1 MTLLR
6 RPAALLALA
15 LWLVAIA
22 CPAQEPASPAPIVEA
37 ESSSAIESDPAAE
50 AAADEPPQSEPAL
63 ELPAEITPTTQT
75 VLARVGDYRRA
86 ALHVDPIEAAI
97 ARGEWKAPD
106 AGDEVTDANGVVVTW
121 ETDEGPRGREL
132 AGGYAFATFASPT
145 KGVMLLEAP
154 GAAAVCLNG
163 KWVPGDPYGYGW
175 FRVPVEVAKGENWL
189 VTHLASP
196 AAAPRLV
203 RSTAPYTFVPAAAT
217 LPNIVVGRPEP
228 LAVSVPFCNATTER
242 LAGCRLRVRWG
253 EGEPTITPLRA
264 IDSLLLTPIVA
275 TLAAPSG
282 DLEAGDEVTATI
294 EVLSADADAEA
305 DANNTPLATIE
316 LTVKVVSPVDA
327 RTDTFVSK
335 IDGSV
340 QPYGVLPA
348 VNETSSE
355 ATRGVV
361 LSLHDAGESHTE
373 RLAKHTPA
381 ANADILAPFGRGR
394 WGFDWEDWSRID
406 AIEALDD
413 FFARQKTHGV
423 LIDENRVSVVGGG
436 MGGHGALRLA
446 TLRPDRFAA
455 TGITDGWLS
464 FFTQGGARVT
474 PSDATPIARVLG
486 RAASAND
493 PLRII
498 ENLAGMGVSLLQAGH
513 ADVSP
518 SESQFLRE
526 RLGEFHDDFTYRD
539 STASSATGKRTAKSD
554 PRVLLQEQ
562 VAWLT
567 SRTLMDFSGADKI
580 DFATP
585 NVGASATLGWA
596 TIVSST
602 VQSEIASV
610 RLSRNVKRRE
620 VTGTT
625 KNVRR
630 LRLSLEAFSKKGAVT
645 VRLDGGRSV
654 SFEPGRGGVVLSLAR
669 DDAGVWR
676 ATPDES
682 ALGGFFKNP
691 DRAGAF
697 KSVFC
702 CRPQLVYGTRG
713 SKDERDWMAAKARY
727 DAHLFLYRG
736 AGMLEVIADN
746 DIRDTLRVGG
756 DVSRSVVLYG
766 ASQTNSAWFLMQQ
779 EAIFH
784 RSRTV
789 RVERG
794 AAWLGERPEA
804 GDDLSVL
811 AIRPRPGSNT
821 ASVAVVGGT
830 GITGMRMT
838 TRLRYFW
845 SGVEYPDFL
854 LYGPTAIDSMAD
866 PGLDEEGDAR
876 DVRAA
881 GYFDIDWGVDG
892 GGIVWRDLAI

>member
-1 MTLLR
+1 
-6 RPAALLALA
+6 
-15 LWLVAIA
+15 
-22 CPAQEPASPAPIVEA
+22 
-37 ESSSAIESDPAAE
+37 
-50 AAADEPPQSEPAL
+50 
-63 ELPAEITPTTQT
+63 
-75 VLARVGDYRRA
+75 
-86 ALHVDPIEAAI
+86 
-97 ARGEWKAPD
+97 
-106 AGDEVTDANGVVVTW
+106 
-121 ETDEGPRGREL
+121 
-132 AGGYAFATFASPT
+132 
-145 KGVMLLEAP
+145 LLEAP

-163 KWVPGDPYGYGW
+163 QWVPGDPYGYGW

-196 AAAPRLV
+196 AAAPKLV
-203 RSTAPYTFVPAAAT
+203 RPAAPYAFVSEAAT

-264 IDSLLLTPIVA
+264 IDSLLLTPIVV
-275 TLAAPSG
+275 TLPAPRG
-282 DLEAGDEVTATI
+282 ELEAGDEVTATI
-294 EVLSADADAEA
+294 EVLSANADTGEDTEEGA
-305 DANNTPLATIE
+305 DNTPLATVE
-316 LTVKVVSPVDA
+316 LTLKVVSPVEA

-348 VNETSSE
+348 VSDPSDLSNPSE
-355 ATRGVV
+355 RAERGVV
-361 LSLHDAGESHTE
+361 ISLHDAGESHVE

-394 WGFDWEDWSRID
+394 WGFDWEDWSRED

-413 FFARQKTHGV
+413 FIARQKARGM
-423 LIDENRVSVVGGG
+423 LIDENRVSVVGRG
-436 MGGHGALRLA
+436 MGGHGALRLS
-446 TLRPDRFAA
+446 TLRPDRVAA
-455 TGITDGWLS
+455 VGITDGWLS

-474 PSDATPIARVLG
+474 PSDATPIAQVLG

-526 RLGEFHDDFTYRD
+526 RLGEFHDDFTYRH
-539 STASSATGKRTAKSD
+539 ATGSNTTGSNAAKSD
-554 PRVLLQEQ
+554 PRALLQEQ
-562 VAWLT
+562 VTWLT
-567 SRTLMDFSGADKI
+567 SRTRADFSGVDSI

-596 TIVSST
+596 TIVSPT

-625 KNVRR
+625 ANVRR

-645 VRLDGGRSV
+645 VRLDGGRPV
-654 SFEPGRGGVVLSLAR
+654 RFQPGRNGVVLSLAR
-669 DDAGVWR
+669 DDEGVWR
-676 ATPDES
+676 PTPDET

-713 SKDERDWMAAKARY
+713 SKGERDWMAAKARY

-736 AGMLEVIADN
+736 AGLLEVIADN

-756 DVSRSVVLYG
+756 DVSRSVVVYG
-766 ASQTNSAWFLMQQ
+766 ASQTNSAWFLLQQ

-794 AAWLGERPEA
+794 AAWLGERPES

-811 AIRPRPGSNT
+811 AIRPRPGSST

-854 LYGPTAIDSMAD
+854 LYGPTAIDSVAE
-866 PGLDEEGDAR
+866 PGPDELGEAR

-892 GGIVWRDLAI
+892 GGILWRDLAI

>member
-22 CPAQEPASPAPIVEA
+22 APAQESADPAPVVEA
-37 ESSSAIESDPAAE
+37 ESSSAVESGPTAEPAT
-50 AAADEPPQSEPAL
+50 EPLQSEPAV
-63 ELPAEITPTTQT
+63 ELPAEIVPTAQT
-75 VLARVGDYRRA
+75 VLPRVGDYRRA
-86 ALHVDPIEAAI
+86 ALHVDPIEAPI
-97 ARGEWKAPD
+97 ARGEWEAPD
-106 AGDEVTDANGVVVTW
+106 AGDEVTDATGAQVAWRV
-121 ETDEGPRGREL
+121 DEGARGREL
-132 AGGYAFATFASPT
+132 AGGYAYATFESPT

-154 GAAAVCLNG
+154 GAAAVCLKG
-163 KWVPGDPYGYGW
+163 QWVPGDPYGYGW

-196 AAAPRLV
+196 AAAPKLV
-203 RSTAPYTFVPAAAT
+203 RPAAPYTFVPAAAT

-264 IDSLLLTPIVA
+264 IDSLLLTPIVV
-275 TLAAPSG
+275 TLPAPSG
-282 DLEAGDEVTATI
+282 ELEAGDEVTAKL
-294 EVLSADADAEA
+294 EVLSADADAESEA
-305 DANNTPLATIE
+305 DNTPLATVE
-316 LTVKVVSPVDA
+316 LTLNVVSPVET

-340 QPYGVLPA
+340 QPYGVLPSA
-348 VNETSSE
+348 AESSE
-355 ATRGVV
+355 AERGVV

-373 RLAKHTPA
+373 RLAKHTSA

-394 WGFDWEDWSRID
+394 WGFDWEDWSRDD
-406 AIEALDD
+406 ALEVLDD
-413 FFARQKTHGV
+413 FIARQKTRGI

-446 TLRPDRFAA
+446 TLRPDSFAA

-474 PSDATPIARVLG
+474 PSDASPIAQVLG

-498 ENLAGMGVSLLQAGH
+498 ENLADMGVSLLQAGH

-526 RLGEFHDDFTYRD
+526 RLGEFHDDFTYRH
-539 STASSATGKRTAKSD
+539 ATGSNTTRSNGAKSD
-554 PRVLLQEQ
+554 PRALLQEQ
-562 VAWLT
+562 VTWLT
-567 SRTLMDFSGADKI
+567 SRTRADFSGADTI

-596 TIVSST
+596 TIVSPT

-625 KNVRR
+625 ANVRR

-645 VRLDGGRSV
+645 VRLDGGRPV
-654 SFEPGRGGVVLSLAR
+654 RFQPGRSGVVLSLAR
-669 DDAGVWR
+669 DDEGVWR
-676 ATPDES
+676 PTPDET

-736 AGMLEVIADN
+736 AGLLEVVADN

-766 ASQTNSAWFLMQQ
+766 AMQTNSAWFLMQQ

-794 AAWLGERPEA
+794 AAWLGERPES

-830 GITGMRMT
+830 GITGMQMT

-854 LYGPTAIDSMAD
+854 LYGPTAIDSIAD
-866 PGLDEEGDAR
+866 PGLDEQGEAR

>member
-1 MTLLR
+1 VKFLR
-6 RPAALLALA
+6 RPAALLATA
-15 LWLVAIA
+15 LWLVALTV
-22 CPAQEPASPAPIVEA
+22 PAQESAAPAPVVEA
-37 ESSSAIESDPAAE
+37 ESSSAVESDPPAE
-50 AAADEPPQSEPAL
+50 AATAALPQSEPAV
-63 ELPAEITPTTQT
+63 ELPAEIVPTPQS

-106 AGDEVTDANGVVVTW
+106 AGDEVTDATGAQVAW

-132 AGGYAFATFASPT
+132 AGGYAYATFESPT
-145 KGVMLLEAP
+145 KGVLLLEAP

-163 KWVPGDPYGYGW
+163 QWVPGDPYGYGW

-196 AAAPRLV
+196 AAAPKLV
-203 RSTAPYTFVPAAAT
+203 RPAAPYAFVPAAAT
-217 LPNIVVGRPEP
+217 LPNIVVGRTEP
-228 LAVSVPFCNATTER
+228 LYISVPFCNATTER

-264 IDSLLLTPIVA
+264 IDSLLLTPIVV
-275 TLAAPSG
+275 TLPAPSG
-282 DLEAGDEVTATI
+282 ELEAGDEVTATL
-294 EVLSADADAEA
+294 EVLSANADTVEDTEEGA
-305 DANNTPLATIE
+305 DNTPLATVE
-316 LTVKVVSPVDA
+316 LALKVVSSVEA

-348 VNETSSE
+348 VSDPSDKAE
-355 ATRGVV
+355 RGVV

-394 WGFDWEDWSRID
+394 WGFDWEDWSRDD
-406 AIEALDD
+406 ALEALDD
-413 FFARQKTHGV
+413 FFARQKTRGV
-423 LIDENRVSVVGGG
+423 LINESRVSVVGDG
-436 MGGHGALRLA
+436 MGGHGALRLS

-455 TGITDGWLS
+455 AGITDGWLS

-474 PSDATPIARVLG
+474 PSDATPIAQVLG

-526 RLGEFHDDFTYRD
+526 RLGEFHDDFTYRH
-539 STASSATGKRTAKSD
+539 ATGSNTAKSD
-554 PRVLLQEQ
+554 PRALLQEQ
-562 VAWLT
+562 IAWLT
-567 SRTLMDFSGADKI
+567 SRTRADFSGADKI

-596 TIVSST
+596 TIVSPT

-625 KNVRR
+625 ANVRR

-645 VRLDGGRSV
+645 VRLDGGRPV
-654 SFEPGRGGVVLSLAR
+654 RFQPGRNGVVLSLAR
-669 DDAGVWR
+669 DDEGVWR
-676 ATPDES
+676 PTPDET

-713 SKDERDWMAAKARY
+713 SKGERDWMAAKARY

-736 AGMLEVIADN
+736 AGLLEVIADN

-756 DVSRSVVLYG
+756 DVSRSVVVYG
-766 ASQTNSAWFLMQQ
+766 ASQTNSAWFLLQQ

-794 AAWLGERPEA
+794 AAWLGERPES

-811 AIRPRPGSNT
+811 AIRPRPGSST

-854 LYGPTAIDSMAD
+854 LYGPTAIDSIAD
-866 PGLDEEGDAR
+866 PGLDEPGEAL

-892 GGIVWRDLAI
+892 GGILWRDLAI

>member
-1 MTLLR
+1 VKFLHL
-6 RPAALLALA
+6 PAALLATA
-15 LWLVAIA
+15 LWLVALTV
-22 CPAQEPASPAPIVEA
+22 PAQESAAPTPVVEA
-37 ESSSAIESDPAAE
+37 ESSSAVESDPAAE
-50 AAADEPPQSEPAL
+50 AAADEPPVAEPAA
-63 ELPAEITPTTQT
+63 ELPTEITPTTKT
-75 VLARVGDYRRA
+75 VLPRVGDYRRA

-106 AGDEVTDANGVVVTW
+106 AGDEITDATGAQVAW
-121 ETDEGPRGREL
+121 EADEGPRGREL
-132 AGGYAFATFASPT
+132 AGGYAYATFESPT
-145 KGVMLLEAP
+145 KGVLLLEAP

-163 KWVPGDPYGYGW
+163 QWVPGDPYGYGW

-196 AAAPRLV
+196 AAAPKLV
-203 RSTAPYTFVPAAAT
+203 RPAAPYAFVSEAAT

-242 LAGCRLRVRWG
+242 LAGCRLRVRWD

-264 IDSLLLTPIVA
+264 IDSLLLTPIVV
-275 TLAAPSG
+275 TLPAPSG
-282 DLEAGDEVTATI
+282 ELEAGDDVTATI
-294 EVLSADADAEA
+294 EVLSADADNEEDA
-305 DANNTPLATIE
+305 DDTPLATVE
-316 LTVKVVSPVDA
+316 LTLKVVSPVEA

-348 VNETSSE
+348 VSDPSDKAE
-355 ATRGVV
+355 RGVV
-361 LSLHDAGESHTE
+361 LTLHDAGESHTE
-373 RLAKHTPA
+373 RLAKHKPA
-381 ANADILAPFGRGR
+381 ASADILAPFGRGR
-394 WGFDWEDWSRID
+394 WGFDWEDWSRED
-406 AIEALDD
+406 ALEALDD
-413 FFARQKTHGV
+413 FVTRQKTRGV
-423 LIDENRVSVVGGG
+423 LIDESRVSVVGDG

-455 TGITDGWLS
+455 VGITDGWLS

-474 PSDATPIARVLG
+474 PSDASPIAQVLG

-526 RLGEFHDDFTYRD
+526 RLGEFHDDFTYRH
-539 STASSATGKRTAKSD
+539 ATGSDTTGSNAAKSD
-554 PRVLLQEQ
+554 PRALLQEQ
-562 VAWLT
+562 VTWLT
-567 SRTLMDFSGADKI
+567 SRTRADFSGVDSI
-580 DFATP
+580 NFATP

-596 TIVSST
+596 TIVSPT

-610 RLSRNVKRRE
+610 RLSHNVKRRE

-625 KNVRR
+625 VNVRR
-630 LRLSLEAFSKKGAVT
+630 LRLSLEAFSKKAAVT
-645 VRLDGGRSV
+645 VRLDGGRPV
-654 SFEPGRGGVVLSLAR
+654 RFQPGRNGVVLSLAR
-669 DDAGVWR
+669 DDEGVWR
-676 ATPDES
+676 PTPDET

-736 AGMLEVIADN
+736 AGLLEVIADN

-766 ASQTNSAWFLMQQ
+766 ASQTNSAWFHLQQ

-794 AAWLGERPEA
+794 AAWLGERPES

-811 AIRPRPGSNT
+811 AIRPRPGSST

-854 LYGPTAIDSMAD
+854 LYGPTAIDSIAD
-866 PGLDEEGDAR
+866 PGLDEPGEAL